1 MSLKLIPLYSN
12 DMCYLYN
19 VTLVLKSVKIT
30 IITTCYDFIV
40 KFQKIDLTDLYGS
53 YRKRDEPYISSNSL
67 KMLLKRPSIKNN
79 LVQVIY

>member
-1 MSLKLIPLYSN
+1 
-12 DMCYLYN
+12 MCYLYN